1 MNLLSLAVVVDLVV
15 TGLQGDY
22 PAAEYTTARSVL
34 IALLGLVHLVH
45 QVRAAAQSFQ
55 VLRRLG

>member
-1 MNLLSLAVVVDLVV
+1 MACTVMNVLVV

-34 IALLGLVHLVH
+34 ITLLGLVHLVH